1 MKILCNISLSYL
13 EKTYEVTDGCCV
25 SKASHRWWSRTPAF
39 LQDLGEHVSQ
49 WTWNIVWQKGNAAA
63 FSDKNIFKNIRYS
76 KMIVVI
82 VVVVKHQ
89 AKPTGKEA
97 GGCTLGCSDS
107 TREAT
112 ATLSIGMLVITGAA
126 HHRIVWSGRDPKDP
140 LVPTPLHWAGT
151 HSTRLGCSKLH
162 PT

>member
-1 MKILCNISLSYL
+1 MKLLMDAVPSAVFQRHH
-13 EKTYEVTDGCCV
+13 TGDGPG
-25 SKASHRWWSRTPAF
+25 HQLF
-39 LQDLGEHVSQ
+39 FQDLGEHVSQ

-97 GGCTLGCSDS
+97 GGCMLGCSDS

-126 HHRIVWSGRDPKDP
+126 HHRIV
-140 LVPTPLHWAGT
+140 
-151 HSTRLGCSKLH
+151 
-162 PT
+162 